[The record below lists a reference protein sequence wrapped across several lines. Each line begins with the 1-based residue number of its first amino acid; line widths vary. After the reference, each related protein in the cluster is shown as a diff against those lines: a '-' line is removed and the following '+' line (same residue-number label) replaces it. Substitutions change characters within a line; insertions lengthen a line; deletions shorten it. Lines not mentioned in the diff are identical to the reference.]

1 MPLAGYLGDS
11 RMKKKRPDPKKLIAE
26 HRKRQCKKKPKG
38 NPDGQVFSEF
48 AFVKAMTFARQSFA
62 ALFALV
68 TVIDHKWQ
76 LGGLNKHFW
85 DNMRFVGAYLSRNQ
99 GFGAVLR
106 HAYEKYQPDLIR
118 DDLLDDPT
126 ALLDFSTLINF
137 LSDHISEALPSPTNQ
152 EV

>member
-1 MPLAGYLGDS
+1 
-11 RMKKKRPDPKKLIAE
+11 MKKKRLDPKKLLAKY
-26 HRKRQCKKKPKG
+26 RKQQVKKKPEG

-48 AFVKAMTFARQSFA
+48 AFVKAMAFARQSYA
-62 ALFALV
+62 ALFVLV

-76 LGGLNKHFW
+76 LGGLNKYLW
-85 DNMRFVGAYLSRNQ
+85 DNKAFVGAYLSRNQ

-106 HAYEKYQPDLIR
+106 QAYEKYQPELIR

-137 LSDHISEALPSPTNQ
+137 LSDHISEALPSPLHFPRLCIR
-152 EV
+152 ESR